1 MTKESMKKI
10 WPLLSFVIGMLVGS
24 GSIWQY
30 QQIQLDKER
39 LILERKRTTIE
50 KLNNINNIMKNR
62 GECLKN
68 IMELSPKVR
77 EAINNVSGKSSE
89 HVTLLHIQLKKE
101 VERFNNYEIDL
112 ARIQRREP
120 IKFILEGVFPD
131 GNIVIDHL
139 PPASISTLAVFQNIP
154 PLQKNT
160 R

>member
-10 WPLLSFVIGMLVGS
+10 WPILSFVIGMLVGS

-62 GECLKN
+62 GDCLKN

-77 EAINNVSGKSSE
+77 EAINVSGKSSE
-89 HVTLLHIQLKKE
+89 HVRLLYIQFKQE
-101 VERFNNYEIDL
+101 VERFNNYEISL

-120 IKFILEGVFPD
+120 MKFILEGVFPD
-131 GNIVIDHL
+131 GDIVIDHL
-139 PPASISTLAVFQNIP
+139 PPASISTFAQD
-154 PLQKNT
+154 